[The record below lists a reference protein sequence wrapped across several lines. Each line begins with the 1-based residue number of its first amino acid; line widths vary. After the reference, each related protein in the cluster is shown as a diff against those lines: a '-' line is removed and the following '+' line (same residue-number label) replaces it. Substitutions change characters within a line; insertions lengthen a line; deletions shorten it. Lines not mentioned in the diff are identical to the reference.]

1 MMFSTI
7 ISLVIFSASPK
18 FGFVR
23 TGLVTKEITT
33 KTFTCEE
40 WTTPFQSVLVPSGL
54 NGGMGDGWHIGP
66 RAVSFER
73 NRRFQGLLAGNL
85 PEPSIQTNGELY
97 FSKLNENFLLP
108 IHPSDWTTG
117 NRGIGTEINCR
128 MGVEEKFIPTASTFW
143 FEAYHMP
150 GKSYI
155 RHLFDGWPF
164 STPIGDWSDDVRM
177 TGYDVLFP
185 PYSKSPRPGYDET
198 GGIGGPLSD
207 LSFVRDAGTL
217 FYRQWNISDIFTNYQ
232 PSSGYDF
239 KFSSQ
244 IPALWESLR
253 IGPIPKTTTD
263 WNQFRTYDHD
273 GYQRLNS
280 TGRKDY
286 YKYICGKSNI
296 ATYNRGDCS
305 DAEFVV
311 DSGIAKGFFLMGV
324 NFAIFK
330 RSYAFSEEIWD
341 QDLISKYWSLK
352 PYTRYVGYIIPQ
364 ELKTAYLPISW
375 FRSQE
380 FLDGSGLSGP
390 PWNLK
395 IFEPFVASSE
405 AIAAAYPEY
414 SRTENA
420 SILAKGTQIFKLAY
434 LETLTS
440 EELKSLPLPW
450 QTKQTTQ
457 DDFDSWAVKNYDWA
471 LGRAKDHDGD
481 YPPMPPDYQNNITTM
496 AFPECPDMF
505 QYYALYKTCVDIQRQ
520 KDREDRP
527 LEPTNFADVKSAI
540 YSRLGELEGVVDYTA
555 YRPNGSIDFTGT
567 SDPPVGK
574 QYSLKTLLR
583 TNPTQRDNADLNDPN
598 AEFFLRMGFAR
609 FKKIDP
615 GSSVSCGEE
624 DAMAKKGTEFFKSY
638 GFDKDPQMT
647 KDAILL
653 FWYDHGFIIN
663 GGITGYATSR
673 CWDRTGE
680 WEEARI
686 PINPQVKYYLNKMGA
701 LFQTLNRVR
710 DITKFNGFGFG
721 WNQTSDGLVS
731 YFSLDNYLR
740 PDDPNDLGKRFLKK
754 DSWSHPYPYQ
764 LFNVPPNPYGY
775 KPPDYSIQNVQG
787 LIIDSYI
794 QGASYEL
801 YKTAVEED
809 PLGGAGIKV
818 YLGDVQNEGEK
829 PRSLGSFLSGGVFEK
844 LALGHAH
851 WMDPPLG
858 WNGRSDYRRYV
869 HYILQNYPIVLEDAW
884 GYKSTIGM
892 TYIICPV
899 LYDVNN
905 DIWIG
910 PNQKDVDHYL
920 GSNGAINFNESDVG
934 WDKPGN
940 GNESV
945 GFSTTTY
952 TLENDTYD
960 KRSANYLSDKLRPEE
975 RDELTWSQRLDA
987 MGEIGK
993 KIAVSEGLDFMMKLL
1008 YKNRATAYE
1017 LVRRIGLERMADALA
1032 KYGRMVYRGYKE
1044 YRDVMDQAREV
1055 RDASKRLKNNYR
1067 QLTSAY
1073 KSIWQYYDT
1082 LNYSKL
1088 RPGNI
1093 TRILPMNLVYRADF
1107 YMWALS
1113 SDLEK
1118 ISKGSLALSKKFET
1132 QMEKAFPG
1140 STSFHYRRAVQ
1151 LRVAN
1156 IAYANSSEGD
1166 EERMKSAQQ
1175 AGKTKAGFD
1184 STKAWKVSTI
1194 MENLSM
1200 NMSGSGIWLSNGYT
1214 QGVNQALMHVE
1225 SDWKAWGKMKD
1236 HMIWQQNQL
1245 ATMFTHNQGTEGKN
1259 AITKFAKQSSD
1270 ILYTPYPFDP
1280 DSYFPVA
1287 SSWKMGSQTVAT
1299 CGKDALGR
1307 ARSCFAK

>member
-1 MMFSTI
+1 MMFSTL
-7 ISLVIFSASPK
+7 ISIVIYSASPQ

-23 TGLVTKEITT
+23 TGMITKEITT
-33 KTFTCEE
+33 KSFTCEE
-40 WTTPFQSVLVPSGL
+40 WTTPYQSTGSIVPR
-54 NGGMGDGWHIGP
+54 IP
-66 RAVSFER
+66 SFEK
-73 NRRFQGLLAGNL
+73 NRQFRGLLAGSL
-85 PEPSIQTNGELY
+85 PEPTLDAYGGIA

-108 IHPSDWTTG
+108 VHPFDYTKG
-117 NRGIGTEINCR
+117 NIGLATERNCI
-128 MGVEEKFIPTASTFW
+128 MGAEEKFTPIASTFW

-164 STPIGDWSDDVRM
+164 NTPIGEWTDDVRS
-177 TGYDVLFP
+177 TGFDVLFP
-185 PYSKSPRPGYDET
+185 PVSKTPRPQYMEN
-198 GGIGGPLSD
+198 GGLGGTLKGISGTRTP
-207 LSFVRDAGTL
+207 GTL
-217 FYRQWNISDIFTNYQ
+217 FSPQWNVSDIFVQTGPHWDYA
-232 PSSGYDF
+232 F
-239 KFSSQ
+239 EFSSLFPQ
-244 IPALWESLR
+244 LWESLR
-253 IGPIPKTTTD
+253 IGPIPTRNRSLTPPGGYSQYRD
-263 WNQFRTYDHD
+263 YNYLGGNQLESKGVHDYFSFVCGNSKYSTY
-273 GYQRLNS
+273 Y
-280 TGRKDY
+280 
-286 YKYICGKSNI
+286 
-296 ATYNRGDCS
+296 RGDCQ
-305 DAEFVV
+305 DGEFVI
-311 DSGIAKGFFLMGV
+311 DSGLAKGFFLMGV
-324 NFAIFK
+324 NFAIYK
-330 RSYAFSEEIWD
+330 RSYAFIDHYIDIGLGNEYD
-341 QDLISKYWSLK
+341 QQQ
-352 PYTRYVGYIIPQ
+352 PYTRYIGYIIPQ

-380 FLDGSGLSGP
+380 FLDQSGLSGP
-390 PWNLK
+390 PWNLRVY
-395 IFEPFVASSE
+395 EPFVASAE
-405 AIAAAYPEY
+405 AVAPAYPAY
-414 SRTENA
+414 SNTENA
-420 SILAKGTQIFKLAY
+420 TILAKGTQIFKLAY
-434 LETLTS
+434 LETLTP
-440 EELKSLPLPW
+440 EQLRALPLPW

-457 DDFDSWAVKNYDWA
+457 EDFDAWAVNQYDWA
-471 LGRAKDHDGD
+471 LGRAKDRDGD
-481 YPPMPPDYQNNITTM
+481 YPPMPPDYQNTITSM

-505 QYYALYKTCVDIQRQ
+505 QYYALYQVCVDVQRQ
-520 KDREDRP
+520 QDREDKP
-527 LEPTNFADVKSAI
+527 LEQTNFQDVKSAI

-567 SDPPVGK
+567 TDPPTGK
-574 QYSLKTLLR
+574 QYSLKTLAR
-583 TNPTQRDNADLNDPN
+583 TNPTQRDNADITDLN
-598 AEFFLRMGFAR
+598 AEFFVRMGFAR
-609 FKKIDP
+609 FKKINPDAYTA
-615 GSSVSCGEE
+615 CGDV
-624 DAMAKKGTEFFKSY
+624 DADAKKGTEFFKQY
-638 GFDKDPQMT
+638 GLDKSAMMT
-647 KDAILL
+647 TDAIML
-653 FWYDHGFIIN
+653 FWYDHGFIIG
-663 GGITGYATSR
+663 GGITGYATSI
-673 CWDRTGE
+673 CWERKGE
-680 WEEARI
+680 WHEARI
-686 PINPQVKYYLNKMGA
+686 PINAKVQYYLDKMKM
-701 LFQTLNRVR
+701 LFGSVQQSR
-710 DITKFNGFGFG
+710 DITKLKGFGFN
-721 WNQTSDGLVS
+721 WNLTSDGLVS

-740 PDDPNDLGKRFLKK
+740 PDDPNDLGKRFLEKNK
-754 DSWSHPYPYQ
+754 WSHPYPYQ
-764 LFNVPPNPYGY
+764 LFNIPPSPLGY
-775 KPPDYSIQNVQG
+775 KPPDYTIQNVQG
-787 LIIDSYI
+787 LIVDSYI

-801 YKTAVEED
+801 YQTAIAED
-809 PLGGAGIKV
+809 PLGGAGVKV
-818 YLGDVQNEGEK
+818 YLGDVQNEGAK
-829 PRSLGSFLSGGVFEK
+829 PTSFHGFLSGGVFEK
-844 LALGHAH
+844 LAMGHAH

-892 TYIICPV
+892 AYVICPI
-899 LYDVNN
+899 LYDV
-905 DIWIG
+905 DGDVWVG

-934 WDKPGN
+934 WDNPGN
-940 GNESV
+940 GNESI

-952 TLENDTYD
+952 TLENDIYD
-960 KRSANYLSDKLRPEE
+960 KTSANYLSDKFRPEE
-975 RDELTWSQRLDA
+975 RDNLTWSQRLDA
-987 MGEIGK
+987 MGELGK

-1008 YKNRATAYE
+1008 YKNRKTAYE
-1017 LVRRIGLERMADALA
+1017 LVRRIGIERMADALA

-1093 TRILPMNLVYRADF
+1093 TRILPMHLVYRADF

-1132 QMEKAFPG
+1132 QIEKAFPG
-1140 STSFHYRRAVQ
+1140 STAFHYRRAVQ

-1175 AGKTKAGFD
+1175 AGRTKAGFD

-1245 ATMFTHNQGTEGKN
+1245 ATMFTHNQGAVGKN
-1259 AITKFAKQSSD
+1259 AITQYAKKSSE

-1287 SSWKMGSQTVAT
+1287 SSWSMGSQTVAT
-1299 CGKDALGR
+1299 CGKDAAGR